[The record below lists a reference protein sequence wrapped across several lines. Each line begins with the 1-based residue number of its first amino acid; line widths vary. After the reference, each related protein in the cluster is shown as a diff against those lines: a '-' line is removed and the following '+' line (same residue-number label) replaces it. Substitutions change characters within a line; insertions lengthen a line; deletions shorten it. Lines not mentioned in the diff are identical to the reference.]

1 MLLLQVRCL
10 AHASAVNA
18 SWVVNLSLG
27 TYVPAGSAVETC
39 YADAIKQ
46 HICDR
51 CVMIQ

>member
-1 MLLLQVRCL
+1 VLQVRCI

-27 TYVPAGSAVETC
+27 TYAPAGGAIESC

-46 HICDR
+46 HVCDR
-51 CVMIQ
+51 